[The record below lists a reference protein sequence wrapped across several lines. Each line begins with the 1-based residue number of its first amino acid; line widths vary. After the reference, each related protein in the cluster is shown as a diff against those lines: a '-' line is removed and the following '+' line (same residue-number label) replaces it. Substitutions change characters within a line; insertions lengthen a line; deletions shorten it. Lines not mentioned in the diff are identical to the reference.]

1 LQKYFTKKEFNKAVK
16 DSFKPLDIIKTNLK
30 VGTGDEKHDIG
41 ESDSEPSIDNYDL
54 QDIVGQYESIIDEKE
69 MQNLN

>member
-16 DSFKPLDIIKTNLK
+16 DSYKPLDVIKSNVK
-30 VGTGDEKHDIG
+30 VKGEKDEIG

-54 QDIVGQYESIIDEKE
+54 KDIVQ
-69 MQNLN
+69 